1 MTPTAKKQRRSDVQS
16 ALDAIAKLSVDNER
30 IIGDNAK
37 GLADKMLC
45 GLRAGYGTIGTEE
58 EEEEEVALYAQI
70 RAGATE
76 TATPVSLVDEEDV
89 GDEGEGEEEGEEE
102 GEGEEEDL
110 CDTDDDD
117 DVAEDHGWSDVI
129 VTPHHSMLSIKQ
141 YFGTDYQQRI
151 VSSKRCTLVPC

>member
-45 GLRAGYGTIGTEE
+45 GL
-58 EEEEEVALYAQI
+58 